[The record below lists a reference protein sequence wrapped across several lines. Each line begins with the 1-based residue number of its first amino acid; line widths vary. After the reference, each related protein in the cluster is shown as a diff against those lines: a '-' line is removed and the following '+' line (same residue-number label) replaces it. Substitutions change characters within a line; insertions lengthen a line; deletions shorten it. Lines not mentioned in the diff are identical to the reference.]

1 MKSEGFNDRR
11 GLIMNSEVFNN
22 QTELIVN
29 CNTAG
34 VSVNSFNPWSSIFSM
49 YLCVKNY
56 EL

>member
-34 VSVNSFNPWSSIFSM
+34 VSVNSFNPRIKRVHRDT
-49 YLCVKNY
+49 CGVAIHN
-56 EL
+56 

>member
-11 GLIMNSEVFNN
+11 ELIMNSEGFND

-29 CNTAG
+29 CSTAG
-34 VSVNSFNPWSSIFSM
+34 VSVNSFNPWSSTFSM